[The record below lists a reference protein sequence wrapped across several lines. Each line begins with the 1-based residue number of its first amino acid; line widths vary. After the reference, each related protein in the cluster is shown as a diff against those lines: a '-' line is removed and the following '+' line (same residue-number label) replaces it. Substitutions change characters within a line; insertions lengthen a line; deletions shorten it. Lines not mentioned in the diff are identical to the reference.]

1 MAPPKAASHRPAVR
15 RRKSGTLV
23 DSILDK
29 YLNVRFF
36 KYLLLEPAALPI
48 VGLFVLLAEAV
59 INVVVIQ
66 RVPYTEIDWVAYMQE
81 CEGFLNGTTN
91 YALLRGEIPF
101 PFLTFHVYFWRQ
113 VTPFLGPFP
122 APALVFFDRRSCT
135 DLTYKIKNIFTQYSE
150 MITLL

>member
-15 RRKSGTLV
+15 RKKSGTLV

-48 VGLFVLLAEAV
+48 VGLFVLLAELV

-81 CEGFLNGTTN
+81 CEVFLNGTTN
-91 YALLRGEIPF
+91 YSLLRGE
-101 PFLTFHVYFWRQ
+101 FL
-113 VTPFLGPFP
+113 
-122 APALVFFDRRSCT
+122 RRSWF
-135 DLTYKIKNIFTQYSE
+135 IFGHR
-150 MITLL
+150 